1 MKRLMIFICFI
12 SSFFIVAA
20 QNVNEYNEVDR
31 IILNIPSAETNS
43 TDDIAVYIRKHF
55 DSESK
60 KIRAAYT
67 WVSNNI
73 KYDKDSIHRVILDE
87 DRDQKVT
94 FALRRRKGVCENF
107 AAIFN
112 DICTKSGI
120 TCFVVDG
127 YTKANGFTYK
137 EPHAW
142 CVALVD
148 KSWFFF
154 DPTWDAGFAN
164 SGKQTNT
171 NYFQILPVDFIQSHI
186 PYDPLFQFLN
196 NPVGY
201 KKFFKGNTSTDESK
215 DYFNYQDSIKA
226 YENADSLSRYLS
238 AFSRIERSG
247 WPASMIDIKLKQ
259 IKLEIELIY
268 QDTDMANYNNAV
280 ADYNDAVS
288 EFNYFLNYRNNQFK
302 PEKKETDVQEMFKNI
317 EMKVTAASQKLNTV
331 NNSKAR
337 LALDTGDLQ
346 KKLKDLLITLKEQKI
361 FFQNYV
367 SAIKR

>member
-1 MKRLMIFICFI
+1 MKRLIFSIWFI
-12 SSFFIVAA
+12 YSFFIAAA
-20 QNVNEYNEVDR
+20 QSVSEYNEVDR
-31 IILNIPSAETNS
+31 IILNIPSVETNS
-43 TDDIAVYIRKHF
+43 TDDIAIFIRKHF
-55 DSESK
+55 NSESN

-67 WVSNNI
+67 WVANNI

-94 FALRRRKGVCENF
+94 FAFRRRKGVCENF

-127 YTKANGFTYK
+127 YTKINGFIYK

-142 CVALVD
+142 CVALLD
-148 KSWFFF
+148 DNWFFF
-154 DPTWDAGFAN
+154 DPTWDAGFAKN
-164 SGKQTNT
+164 GQQTNT
-171 NYFQILPVDFIQSHI
+171 NYFKILPIDFIQSHI

-201 KKFFKGNTSTDESK
+201 KEFFKGNTSTVENK
-215 DYFNYQDSIKA
+215 AYFNYQDSIKA

-238 AFSRIERSG
+238 AFSRIEKSG
-247 WPASMIDIKLKQ
+247 WPPSMIDIKLKQ

-280 ADYNDAVS
+280 ADYNEAVS
-288 EFNYFLNYRNNQFK
+288 LYNYFLNYRNNQFK
-302 PEKKETDVQEMFKNI
+302 PEKKEEEVQEMFKNI
-317 EMKVTAASQKLNTV
+317 EMKVTAASQKLNIV

-346 KKLKDLLITLKEQKI
+346 QKLKDLLETLKEQKI

-367 SAIKR
+367 SAFKR